1 MNEKEIKKLDEKSEE
16 KISGG
21 AGLKEESKKFLKDP
35 RHAILAYGAPLV
47 RPEEILK
54 KLKEIKTKEEK

>member
-1 MNEKEIKKLDEKSEE
+1 MNEKEIKKLDKKGEE

-21 AGLKEESKKFLKDP
+21 ADLKEESKKFLKDR